1 MTRPFALLFLLLA
14 FTLFHPAKADSAEIK
29 FPQSE
34 NAPTLLL
41 EIANTPKSRET
52 GLMYRKNLDETRGMF
67 FIFKNSDIRSFWM
80 KNMSIPI
87 DIIFID
93 EHFVIKTIFRSVE
106 PCREEPCEMYT
117 SMFKSRYVL
126 ETKSGFCKKF
136 GVTEAERIEYA
147 P

>member
-1 MTRPFALLFLLLA
+1 MTRPFALLFLFSALT
-14 FTLFHPAKADSAEIK
+14 FTNVTTADSAEIK

-34 NAPTLLL
+34 NAPTLLV
-41 EIANTPKSRET
+41 EIADGPKSRET
-52 GLMYRKNLDETRGMF
+52 GLMYRKNLDENRGMF
-67 FIFKNSDIRSFWM
+67 FIFEDSDIRSFWM

-93 EHFVIKTIFRSVE
+93 RHFIVRTIFRSVK
-106 PCREEPCEMYT
+106 PCRKEPCEMYT

-136 GVTEAERIEYA
+136 GVTEGERIEYA